1 MLPHQNCGPAH
12 RGLLIPLSYLRS
24 HNSFA
29 RADIYSLHSPCR
41 ITALDYRINVALPSI
56 NISVADQI
64 LCNVKEVSLKDKS
77 SLLPAEKKISFCK
90 VPVLNLEGD
99 LPKQLPSHSS
109 KNLGNR
115 NVIWLVTKSYGYKD
129 IYIDTAFL
137 AKDNFAH
144 CISALSVS
152 HGK

>member
-29 RADIYSLHSPCR
+29 RADMYSLHSPCR
-41 ITALDYRINVALPSI
+41 ITALDYCINVALPSI

-77 SLLPAEKKISFCK
+77 SLLPAEKHFSFCN

-99 LPKQLPSHSS
+99 LQNSS
-109 KNLGNR
+109 PYTLQKILG
-115 NVIWLVTKSYGYKD
+115 TEM
-129 IYIDTAFL
+129 
-137 AKDNFAH
+137 
-144 CISALSVS
+144 
-152 HGK
+152 